1 MLYNIRANSIYTLY
15 IPYSEVLKRV
25 LAITYNEKYYFGKER
40 IYYEKRVDIVYIEAK
55 TRDVGHLAYGDMGRK
70 NPRPYKPINKATYI
84 ELVLQDLLIGSL
96 LARGPKGPNNRS
108 LELGAKK
115 GHNNNKGIYR

>member
-1 MLYNIRANSIYTLY
+1 MAYM
-15 IPYSEVLKRV
+15 
-25 LAITYNEKYYFGKER
+25 
-40 IYYEKRVDIVYIEAK
+40 EAK
-55 TRDVGHLAYGDMGRK
+55 TRDIGRLAYRDIGRK
-70 NPRPYKPINKATYI
+70 NPRLREPINKAIYT
-84 ELVLQDLLIGSL
+84 ELVLQDPLIGSL

>member
-1 MLYNIRANSIYTLY
+1 M
-15 IPYSEVLKRV
+15 
-25 LAITYNEKYYFGKER
+25 
-40 IYYEKRVDIVYIEAK
+40 VYVETK
-55 TRDVGHLAYGDMGRK
+55 TRDVGRPAYGDIGRK
-70 NPRPYKPINKATYI
+70 NPRLYKPINKAVYM

-96 LARGPKGPNNRS
+96 QARGPKGPNDRS